1 MKQTRSFQFFAL
13 FIALG
18 LTSCV
23 GVWKKNT
30 SHNEK
35 PSDAIPCKTAGP
47 QTPRDIDSKIGTN
60 KIVFP
65 VAPIYSELNL
75 CNIHFHVNA
84 EHKGENFSLEAGA
97 GDHGHGGGYK
107 CTDTPSLTKEE
118 LKSPNGSICEG
129 LKPGDTIEVHW
140 VHSSCGDVQP
150 GETLKS
156 CLSEKCQK
164 PSLRVEAQVFLV
176 VNDPT
181 ALNFNDLSYD
191 GNIVNGRHQAKA
203 IPAGTGIPVEFLG
216 STTGEK
222 YNNEQCSPLQVT
234 WNVRPQCAKVDI
246 NSLGKWCE
254 HNVFKEHH
262 GHGARELV
270 TDPSLLSE
278 IK

>member
-1 MKQTRSFQFFAL
+1 MNQTRSFQVFAL

-18 LTSCV
+18 LSSCV
-23 GVWKKNT
+23 GITKKNIA
-30 SHNEK
+30 HEEK
-35 PSDAIPCKTAGP
+35 PSDAIACKTAGP
-47 QTPRDIDSKIGTN
+47 QTPRDIDSKKGEN
-60 KIVFP
+60 KHLFP
-65 VAPIYSELNL
+65 IAPKYQDMNL

-84 EHKGENFSLEAGA
+84 EHKGKDFSLYAGK
-97 GDHGHGGGYK
+97 GEHGEGGGYK
-107 CTDTPSLTKEE
+107 CTNTPSLTKEE
-118 LKSPNGSICEG
+118 LKSPKGSGCEG

-140 VHSSCGDVQP
+140 VHSSCGDVKP

-156 CLSEKCQK
+156 CMSEKCTN

-203 IPAGTGIPVEFLG
+203 LPTNTGIPVEFLG

-246 NSLGKWCE
+246 NSLGKWCAN
-254 HNVFKEHH
+254 NVFKETH
-262 GHGARELV
+262 GHGVRELV